1 MDEEDASGTDAKGLT
16 RNSLSETIYARLRV
30 ALMTGV
36 YKSAPSSISAGLR
49 RNIKFHQLRFVRRSC
64 S

>member
-16 RNSLSETIYARLRV
+16 RNSLSERIYARLRV

-36 YKSAPSSISAGLR
+36 YEFGRQAQYPRACGAISNFTDSG
-49 RNIKFHQLRFVRRSC
+49 S
-64 S
+64 